1 MRFTDLGNKKVI
13 EFDEEDTDEEKRILE
28 QNLAILRNLFVLIKK
43 R

>member
-1 MRFTDLGNKKVI
+1 MKFTDMGNKKII

-28 QNLAILRNLFVLIKK
+28 QNLAMLRNLFVLIKT